1 MNILTTTLAC
11 LIYIFACNK
20 ASSQGQLASTQLAN
34 VQSYLPAIKSVYGD
48 TWVSNNQEAVT
59 ALENCFTNRMSYLI
73 EPLTANDKYP
83 LLSSFPLMN
92 RYNPTIVAINYS
104 QFSPESFI
112 PITYNL
118 PFFSDQK
125 QVIRVD
131 GTDYI
136 IVIDP
141 IITKH

>member
-1 MNILTTTLAC
+1 MNYLLTTT
-11 LIYIFACNK
+11 FACIFCVLTTNY
-20 ASSQGQLASTQLAN
+20 AAGQDQTIALPDFHQ
-34 VQSYLPAIKSVYGD
+34 YLPAITSVYGD
-48 TWVSNNQEAVT
+48 DWVANNQDAVK
-59 ALENCFTNRMSYLI
+59 ALEDCFTNRMKYLV

-92 RYNPTIVAINYS
+92 RNNPTIMAINYS
-104 QFSPESFI
+104 QFDPATFI

-131 GTDYI
+131 GTNYI

-141 IITKH
+141 IVTLH